1 MISRNFC
8 GKNSEIKF
16 PQFPHCVTDS
26 TIHYFQN
33 HDTHH
38 HNWSPPCYGQMLHF
52 VHIAAFDRKMDPAQ
66 LINFVISCGKKEFFL
81 LTPCVIFVFF
91 WHFRFSSICYAWW
104 QSNNDIRVIILPY
117 ICWCPKGV
125 ILTIIVKCWTKWSL
139 TSQSWT
145 LDQSFR
151 LSFHF

>member
-1 MISRNFC
+1 MEKIVRSNFR
-8 GKNSEIKF
+8 KF
-16 PQFPHCVTDS
+16 QTVWLTLPS
-26 TIHYFQN
+26 TTFKIMTLIITIDLLHAMDKCFILYILLRLIVKWIPL
-33 HDTHH
+33 
-38 HNWSPPCYGQMLHF
+38 NWSILWLA
-52 VHIAAFDRKMDPAQ
+52 VEKR
-66 LINFVISCGKKEFFL
+66 VFL

-104 QSNNDIRVIILPY
+104 QSNNDIRVIVLPY

-151 LSFHF
+151 LSLHF